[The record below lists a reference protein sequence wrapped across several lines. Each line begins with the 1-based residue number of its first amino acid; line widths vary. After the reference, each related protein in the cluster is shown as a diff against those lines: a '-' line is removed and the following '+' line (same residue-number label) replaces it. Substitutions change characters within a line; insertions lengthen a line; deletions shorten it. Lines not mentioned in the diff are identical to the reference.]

1 MTAFI
6 GVVTI
11 ISLAK
16 PAAPAGV
23 TAVIEFALTTLKLV
37 TAVPP
42 TVTLVVPV
50 KLVPLIVIDV
60 PPATGPYCGLTP
72 VIVANIVSV

>member
-11 ISLAK
+11 ISLRPAV
-16 PAAPAGV
+16 PVGVSAVSDVPAPFTEILVAAP
-23 TAVIEFALTTLKLV
+23 
-37 TAVPP
+37 PP

-50 KLVPLIVIDV
+50 KEVPVIVIDV